1 MVSKTRFAK
10 IQLLGLLF
18 ISVAWLKS
26 AAAQDVVGVLSQ
38 AVQPNVA
45 AQLQLTDEQ
54 IEDLKKVIADR
65 QTEALSLAQQLREL
79 PPEERDSKV
88 RNFAKESESRGYKI
102 LDLQQRTMLQRMKL
116 AKGGLATLSDMEV
129 AQTIGLS
136 EGQRKQV
143 DEVLAERTKL
153 NRELGEEK
161 AKSELDLRLKAV
173 LTATQ
178 YMAWQ
183 TMAGV
188 TNKVATQPIPN
199 SNAYATTDAQSTET
213 AASETMSQEGATTDL
228 GNRANVEGAGSV
240 SRQNEVQQRID
251 GEPPLALNFN
261 KLPWEDVL
269 KWMAKE
275 AELSLQT
282 DLFPPGTFTY
292 RDPYRTYSI
301 GQAMDLMNRALLRQG
316 YALLRNQRT
325 LMVLD
330 LSSGDNADVVRELIR
345 ELAELVT
352 PEELDHRGDYEL
364 LKCLFILTRLDV
376 AEAEKDIKLL
386 LGPQGSAVS
395 MPSASQILV
404 CENSSKLRIIRD
416 MLERSESPEK
426 ARGASIVSIR
436 LQHVTAE
443 EILGIARPL
452 LGLTTENNVSEKISI
467 STDAFGNT
475 IFATGS
481 VDNIQ
486 KLQDIVKKVDVA
498 PDAATASS
506 ATVEQPEVRM
516 HAIPTGDPKLI
527 YSVIE
532 TLMAGMPNVR
542 MALDEKTNSVVAQAT
557 PSDHKII
564 EDTVKRLTGSQT
576 QFRVI
581 QLKRLDAQAAL
592 LTLEKFFGKK
602 SSESDSKGPTFSAD
616 TLART
621 VMVQGTEQQ
630 VQQVEDLLNKLEE
643 SGPSMGSLGDSV
655 KVFQI
660 PSRSQDRVLG
670 QIEQLWQSTKR
681 TNRIRIVSPSGS
693 EGAGLTQRSVHN
705 LNEPDSKP
713 VEPAVKGDGSEK
725 PTETPAESTE
735 SSPKVNDSAA
745 EEVNPKTTM
754 TRRPSVKYVSFQP
767 PGSEN
772 AEESKPDSTGEKKR
786 VLGDDIVIL
795 KGPTGLIV
803 SSDDPEALAEFEQI
817 ARMLSD
823 QMALSGSEPTIFFLR
838 YVKAQAASELL
849 QGILSGESSGG
860 GGGGLFGN
868 LAGNVLGGLGGGLVG
883 GLLGGGGSSTSSA
896 GSSEGIASGEVTIT
910 PDPRLN
916 SLIVQANPLD
926 LELIEQLLKVI
937 DQENGPLDVETQGKT
952 HIIQVN
958 NANVEDVAKVV
969 REVFADRI
977 GGAQGAG
984 AQRQPSP
991 QEFIAAL
998 RGAAGGGGRGQRGGQ
1013 SELKEATMTVGTEA
1027 KTNSLIVKAPAPL
1040 FEEVK
1045 KLVDM
1050 LDQSSADQGES
1061 VVSIPLQGGINPAVV
1076 RSALQSVFGQQ
1087 VRTNQTT
1094 NNTNNAQ
1101 GRGQQRTGGQGF
1113 PGGGGGFPGG
1123 GGGFPGAGGGFP
1135 GGGGGFPGAGGGGFQ
1150 GIPGGFQGFGG
1161 GNRAGGG
1168 GGGQGNRGGG
1178 AAQGTRGGGAG
1189 GRGGR

>member
-1 MVSKTRFAK
+1 MVSTTKPVK
-10 IQLLGLLF
+10 ICLIAFLF
-18 ISVAWLKS
+18 TTVACVQRAHS
-26 AAAQDVVGVLSQ
+26 QDVVGVLAQ
-38 AVQPNVA
+38 AVQPNVS

-54 IEDLKKVIADR
+54 IEGLKKVISDR
-65 QTEALSLAQQLREL
+65 QTEALNLAQQLREL
-79 PPEERDSKV
+79 PPEERESRV
-88 RNFAKESESRGYKI
+88 RDFAKETELRGYKI

-116 AKGGLATLSDMEV
+116 AKGGLATLSDVEV
-129 AQTIGLS
+129 AQTVGLS
-136 EGQRKQV
+136 EGQRKQIE
-143 DEVLAERTKL
+143 EVLAERAKL

-161 AKSELDLRLKAV
+161 AKAELDLRLKAV

-188 TNKVATQPIPN
+188 TNKAAAQAGAASANPP
-199 SNAYATTDAQSTET
+199 AAEDAQGGET
-213 AASETMSQEGATTDL
+213 VAAEATPDGVPQAISETPMPNDETGQTI
-228 GNRANVEGAGSV
+228 
-240 SRQNEVQQRID
+240 QQMNAQAAIP
-251 GEPPLALNFN
+251 GEPPLVLNFN
-261 KLPWEDVL
+261 KLPWEDVM
-269 KWMAKE
+269 KWIAKE

-292 RDPYRTYSI
+292 RDPYRTYTI

-330 LSSGDNADVVRELIR
+330 LSSGENADVVRELIR

-352 PEELDHRGDYEL
+352 PEELDQRGDYEL

-416 MLERSESPEK
+416 MLERSENPEK

-452 LGLTTENNVSEKISI
+452 LGLTAESNVSEKISI

-481 VDNIQ
+481 VDNLQ
-486 KLQDIVKKVDVA
+486 KLSDIVKKVDVA
-498 PDAATASS
+498 PDATVASS
-506 ATVEQPEVRM
+506 AVVEQPEVRM
-516 HAIPTGDPKLI
+516 HPIPTGDPKLI

-564 EDTVKRLTGSQT
+564 EDTVRRLTGSQT

-602 SSESDSKGPTFSAD
+602 SSETSSTGPTFSAD

-630 VQQVEDLLNKLEE
+630 VQQVEDLLNKLED
-643 SGPSMGSLGDSV
+643 SGPSIGSLGDSV

-693 EGAGLTQRSVHN
+693 DSSGLNQRSVHT
-705 LNEPDSKP
+705 LGASDSPSAVSEEQKEGTEKSDDVPATSGEATEPK
-713 VEPAVKGDGSEK
+713 EPAVEADGDVKKE
-725 PTETPAESTE
+725 
-735 SSPKVNDSAA
+735 DD
-745 EEVNPKTTM
+745 PKTTM
-754 TRRPSVKYVSFQP
+754 MGKSRGKYVSYQP
-767 PGSEN
+767 PGADDEVDSQSDD
-772 AEESKPDSTGEKKR
+772 ATEEKT
-786 VLGDDIVIL
+786 VIGDDIVIL

-823 QMALSGSEPTIFFLR
+823 QMALAGAEPTVFFLR

-868 LAGNVLGGLGGGLVG
+868 LAGNMLGGLGGNLVG
-883 GLLGGGGSSTSSA
+883 GLLGGGGSGSSSA
-896 GSSEGIASGEVTIT
+896 TSSEGIASGEVTIT

-916 SLIVQANPLD
+916 SLIVQANPMD

-937 DQENGPLDVETQGKT
+937 DQENGPLNVETQGKT
-952 HIIQVN
+952 HIIQIN

-998 RGAAGGGGRGQRGGQ
+998 RGAAGGGRGQRSGQ
-1013 SELKEATMTVGTEA
+1013 SELKEATMTVGTEV
-1027 KTNSLIVKAPAPL
+1027 KTNSLIVKAPTPL

-1061 VVSIPLQGGINPAVV
+1061 VVTMSLQGGINPTVV
-1076 RSALQSVFGQQ
+1076 RTALQSVFGQQ

-1094 NNTNNAQ
+1094 NTTNNNQ

-1113 PGGGGGFPGG
+1113 PGTGGFPGAGGGGFQGF

-1135 GGGGGFPGAGGGGFQ
+1135 GAGGG
-1150 GIPGGFQGFGG
+1150 QGFGG

-1168 GGGQGNRGGG
+1168 QGGG
-1178 AAQGTRGGGAG
+1178 QGTRGGGAT